1 MLEFRILGPLEV
13 RSDGV
18 PVDLGG
24 PRQRALLAVLLVRPN
39 ESVGADALIQALWGE
54 EAPPTAAKALQVA
67 VSRLRR
73 GLGPAADRLET
84 VGGGYR
90 LRVEPGE
97 LEDPRD
103 LSLWRGPALADLR
116 YEPALQS
123 EIRRLDELRAA
134 AIEDRVQAA
143 LDQGDHG
150 RLAGELGALAAEYPL
165 RERLR
170 GQQMLA
176 LYRAG
181 RHADALAAFQDA
193 RAALD
198 ELGLEP
204 GPELRD
210 LEQAILTHDPALAAP
225 TREDVTAAP
234 PTRTFGRDDDV
245 RAVLAL
251 LDQARLV
258 TLTGPGGVGKTRLAT
273 EVARAGG
280 GRFASLASTADAERI
295 PAVLCDALGAARVPG
310 ESDTDALDRVIGA
323 GPLLLV
329 ADNLEH
335 LPGAAPLLAGLLER
349 HAGLTVLATSR
360 EPLHIRAERR
370 YPVAPL
376 ARDEGVALFA
386 DRARAHDPSFAPDL
400 PAMAAICELVG
411 DLPLAIELA
420 AARLGVLTPAAL
432 ATRLGDALSMLDRGP
447 RDAPERQQT
456 LRATLDWS
464 FDLLDRDEQDAF
476 TALGAFAGGCD
487 LDAAEAVTGAPL
499 EVLEQLVAKSLVIV
513 TTDRL
518 ALLEPVRQYAAERL
532 AARSDAHAV
541 RLRHL
546 DHYVALAERTE
557 TAIWALE
564 RGCPEFAT
572 LQRDHDNLRAAVSAG
587 LRAGEA
593 RRVLRLVS
601 ALSSYMWFAEAS
613 DELRRWWEPAYAAAG
628 AELPVRDR
636 ARARFAQSKTTHS
649 VTERLGHVRAAVALF
664 REVTDDDVMLVRS
677 LADLA
682 LLLTIENDRAGGRG
696 AAQEALAIAR
706 RLGDDALIGASLAEL
721 AQATADPDEAL
732 ALAHEAA
739 AHLRAAGALVRVAQ
753 LFSYLGFAALAV
765 DAYERSE
772 ALAHEALGV
781 AGTLDDP
788 YTTAF
793 VHGNWAVAAL
803 LGGAHDNARAG
814 FLEEL
819 ATGHRH
825 GLPMFYFE
833 ALLGLAGLAAAGGDD
848 QRAAVLDAAAWALSD
863 RPVAPAESYIYG
875 QVQRLIDPARAR
887 LGEAG
892 WDAAAACG
900 RAMTADEAVAYALDT
915 APLPR

>member
-1 MLEFRILGPLEV
+1 M
-13 RSDGV
+13 
-18 PVDLGG
+18 
-24 PRQRALLAVLLVRPN
+24 
-39 ESVGADALIQALWGE
+39 
-54 EAPPTAAKALQVA
+54 
-67 VSRLRR
+67 
-73 GLGPAADRLET
+73 
-84 VGGGYR
+84 
-90 LRVEPGE
+90 EPGE

-150 RLAGELGALAAEYPL
+150 RLAGELEALAAEYPL

-225 TREDVTAAP
+225 TREDVPAAP

-251 LDQARLV
+251 LDQARLRNAHRARRRRQDAAGDRGRPRRRRPLRLARV
-258 TLTGPGGVGKTRLAT
+258 HRRRRADPGGAVR
-273 EVARAGG
+273 RAGG
-280 GRFASLASTADAERI
+280 RAGSRRVRHGR
-295 PAVLCDALGAARVPG
+295 ARPR
-310 ESDTDALDRVIGA
+310 LGA

-360 EPLHIRAERR
+360 EPLRIRAERR

-386 DRARAHDPSFAPDL
+386 DRAQAHDPSFAPDL

-513 TTDRL
+513 TTGRL

-664 REVTDDDVMLVRS
+664 REVTDDVMLVRS

-682 LLLTIENDRAGGRG
+682 LLLTIENDRAGGRA

-892 WDAAAACG
+892 WEAAAARG